1 VQSAAHR
8 PESSNALCTRV
19 SWK

>member
-1 VQSAAHR
+1 VHH

>member
-1 VQSAAHR
+1 VHR
-8 PESSNALCTRV
+8 PKSSNALCTRV